1 VSRPRRCQPR
11 GVIFF
16 QDNLPRLLGLHNLS
30 AREASEH
37 LNVSQVALS
46 AISTGKRKPSLDT
59 LMTLAGFFEV
69 SADRLMTAPFE
80 DLLPELCD
88 KERYT
93 RVEEKIRPGY
103 AALARG
109 DVVDIVT
116 GEAAKPKKPRR

>member
-1 VSRPRRCQPR
+1 
-11 GVIFF
+11 
-16 QDNLPRLLGLHNLS
+16 LHNLS

-46 AISTGKRKPSLDT
+46 ATSTGKRKPSLDT

-80 DLLPELCD
+80 DLLPELSD
-88 KERYT
+88 RDRYA

-109 DVVDIVT
+109 EVVDIVT
-116 GEAAKPKKPRR
+116 GKTAKPKKSPR

>member
-1 VSRPRRCQPR
+1 M
-11 GVIFF
+11 I
-16 QDNLPRLLGLHNLS
+16 QDNLPRLLGIHNLS
-30 AREASEH
+30 AREASEL

-46 AISTGKRKPSLDT
+46 AISTGKRKPSLET

-69 SADRLMTAPFE
+69 SADRLMTATFE

-88 KERYT
+88 SERYA

-109 DVVDIVT
+109 EVVDIVT
-116 GEAAKPKKPRR
+116 GKVAKPKKPRR